1 MIKEKRNFLWQTA
14 LSILD
19 VGSSVVYYLLGRH
32 LDTADIQLLEELFQ
46 HVALTPA
53 LDIHSSTYSQA
64 QRQFEETNSLK
75 FIQLLAKLKKGK
87 DILLVTSNSNGY
99 NILQTSI
106 ATVLIYSAKV
116 LLTCQHLPAQ
126 IQADHEASV
135 NARLQLIRALLEYGC
150 DPNRGLVLANK
161 KKLTLPAN
169 QQISHNHDDECQKNE
184 NQLEVGQRPHYADS
198 DSSDSIMPTNIKN
211 VTLNPVTAE
220 NLDIL
225 NSTPIDT
232 PLLIVCCLY
241 NCHNLLNLVS
251 EKKAASLTSLVSHS
265 NSDPVSPPIRSEIL
279 RLVVFYSDLSPCK
292 IIFYYLKSVG
302 QIFN

>member
-19 VGSSVVYYLLGRH
+19 VGSSVVYYLLGRD
-32 LDTADIQLLEELFQ
+32 LDTNDIQLLEELFH
-46 HVALTPA
+46 HVQLTPVS
-53 LDIHSSTYSQA
+53 DIHSATYSKA
-64 QRQFEETNSLK
+64 QRQFEENNSLK
-75 FIQLLAKLKKGK
+75 FIRLLSKLKKGK

-106 ATVLIYSAKV
+106 SNVLVFSAKA
-116 LLTCQHLPAQ
+116 LLTYNHLPTE
-126 IQADHEASV
+126 IQANYEASV
-135 NARLQLIRALLEYGC
+135 NARLKLIKALLDYGC

-161 KKLTLPAN
+161 RKLTLSDN
-169 QQISHNHDDECQKNE
+169 QNIHHNEEIECQASEKDAGE
-184 NQLEVGQRPHYADS
+184 RPEYADS

-232 PLLIVCCLY
+232 PLLLVCCLY
-241 NCHNLLNLVS
+241 NCHNLLNLVK
-251 EKKAASLTSLVSHS
+251 EKKSDCGKSLSNNFNSQSL
-265 NSDPVSPPIRSEIL
+265 PIRSEIL
-279 RLVVFYSDLSPCK
+279 RSVV
-292 IIFYYLKSVG
+292 YYDR
-302 QIFN
+302 